1 MFWQNIIKKTKK
13 ERQNV
18 LNDSN
23 KKTKENESVSDKDA
37 TIDFIKRNIEVIR
50 TVFKILIGENV
61 LEKLLFISTSWNFL
75 YI

>member
-13 ERQNV
+13 EKQNV